1 MKQIPLASLVELA
14 LLISKR
20 RGLQRQ
26 LCCCSPLPLSS
37 QPRGPYQAWI
47 GPCPTSD
54 FLLQMLDLPHMEEAM
69 PDASSCLA
77 EERCPGPSHSAFG
90 G

>member
-14 LLISKR
+14 LLISKC

-37 QPRGPYQAWI
+37 QPCGPYQAGI

-54 FLLQMLDLPHMEEAM
+54 FLLQMLDLPHIEEAM

-77 EERCPGPSHSAFG
+77 EECCPSRSAFG

>member
-1 MKQIPLASLVELA
+1 MKQIPLASFVELA
-14 LLISKR
+14 LLISKH

-37 QPRGPYQAWI
+37 QPCGPYQVGM

-54 FLLQMLDLPHMEEAM
+54 FPFQTLDLPRMEEAM
-69 PDASSCLA
+69 PAASSCLA
-77 EERCPGPSHSAFG
+77 EERCPGPSHSAFRG
-90 G
+90 